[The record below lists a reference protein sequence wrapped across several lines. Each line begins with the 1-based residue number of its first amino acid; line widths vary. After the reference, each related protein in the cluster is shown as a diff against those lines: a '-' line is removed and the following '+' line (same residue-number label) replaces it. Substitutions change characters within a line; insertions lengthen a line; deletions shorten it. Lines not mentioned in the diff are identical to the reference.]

1 MGKDLRLE
9 TKKQLLKAD
18 QLYKA
23 KQYKKAGK
31 NYHLAGNSLLKLNE
45 FKGAKN
51 CFINGA
57 KSFIELGRYTTCIE
71 LYRQSGEACLYA
83 DKYLEANEIYKEALS
98 YVPNLKSERDRSSF
112 IVEFSVLSYLCLF
125 LKGIPDEGLDY
136 VKKIQKKVDK
146 EFFKENPL
154 IQLVSE
160 ITISLRDTQVKYVE
174 KIKENIGIY
183 KFRDAEIKL
192 LKTVLFLL
200 NIKLLLSST
209 FELSKEVYTTNE
221 IINLT
226 LNFDT
231 SSLVKVLKDP
241 FYQFELCDFN
251 IKKIVINLSDN
262 LTTSK
267 RPSVPLA
274 IGVGE
279 KSPLEFVIKPHFQVD
294 KSIIGPFVFTCEL
307 NNNIIFIYETQSISP
322 KLISPPAT
330 LLASIKNLRPPLIDQ
345 TFPLEILIE
354 NKSEGEALD
363 VNIDVEFPEKLKIM
377 RGTTKKQIYSLR
389 SNEDLNWEIN
399 IKPLEVGDYIIK
411 IYIKFTDPNQNK
423 VEEIRDFPFSI
434 KL

>member
-9 TKKQLLKAD
+9 AKKQILKAD

-31 NYHLAGNSLLKLNE
+31 NYHLAGNSLLKLDE
-45 FKGAKN
+45 FEGAKN

-57 KSFIELGRYTTCIE
+57 KTFIELGKYDTSIE
-71 LYRQSGEACLYA
+71 LFRQSGEACLYTN
-83 DKYLEANEIYKEALS
+83 KYLEANEIYKEALS
-98 YVPNLKSERDRSSF
+98 YVSNLKSERERSSY
-112 IVEFSVLSYLCLF
+112 IIEFSVLSYLCLF
-125 LKGIPDEGLDY
+125 LKGIPEEGLDNL
-136 VKKIQKKVDK
+136 KKMQKKVDK

-160 ITISLRDTQVKYVE
+160 ITISLRDKQVKYVE
-174 KIKENIGIY
+174 KIKENIGSY
-183 KFRDAEIKL
+183 KLRDAEIKL
-192 LKTVLFLL
+192 LKIVLLLL
-200 NIKLLLSST
+200 NIKLLLASR
-209 FELSKEVYTTNE
+209 FELNKEVYTTNE

-231 SSLVKVLKDP
+231 TNLTKVLKDP
-241 FYQFELCDFN
+241 YYQFELRDFN
-251 IKKIVINLSDN
+251 IKKILINVSDN

-267 RPSVPLA
+267 RPNVPFA

-279 KSPLEFVIKPHFQVD
+279 KTPLEFVIKPHFQVD

-307 NNNIIFIYETQSISP
+307 NKNLIFVYETQSITP

-330 LLASIKNLRPPLIDQ
+330 LVASIKNLRPPLIDQ

-389 SNEDLNWEIN
+389 PNEDLNWEIN

-411 IYIKFTDPNQNK
+411 ISIKFMDPNQNK
-423 VEEIRDFPFSI
+423 IEEIKEFPFSI

>member
-1 MGKDLRLE
+1 MVKDLRLE
-9 TKKQLLKAD
+9 TKKQILKAD

-31 NYHLAGNSLLKLNE
+31 NYHLAGNSLLKLDE
-45 FKGAKN
+45 FEGAKN

-57 KSFIELGRYTTCIE
+57 KTFIELGKYDTSIE
-71 LYRQSGEACLYA
+71 LFRQSGEACLYTN
-83 DKYLEANEIYKEALS
+83 KYLEANEIYKEALS
-98 YVPNLKSERDRSSF
+98 YVSNLKSERERSSY
-112 IVEFSVLSYLCLF
+112 IIEFSVLSYLCLF
-125 LKGIPDEGLDY
+125 LKGIPEEGLDNL
-136 VKKIQKKVDK
+136 KKMQKKVDK

-160 ITISLRDTQVKYVE
+160 ITISLRDKQVKYVE
-174 KIKENIGIY
+174 KIKENIGSY
-183 KFRDAEIKL
+183 KLRDAEIKL
-192 LKTVLFLL
+192 LKIVLLLL
-200 NIKLLLSST
+200 NIKLLLASR
-209 FELSKEVYTTNE
+209 FELNKEVYTTNE

-231 SSLVKVLKDP
+231 TNLTKVLKDP
-241 FYQFELCDFN
+241 YYQFELRDFN
-251 IKKIVINLSDN
+251 IKKILINVSDN

-267 RPSVPLA
+267 RPNVPFA

-279 KSPLEFVIKPHFQVD
+279 KTPLEFVIKPHFQVD

-307 NNNIIFIYETQSISP
+307 NKNLIFVYETQSITP

-330 LLASIKNLRPPLIDQ
+330 LVASIKNLRPPLIDQ

-389 SNEDLNWEIN
+389 PNEDLNWEIN

-411 IYIKFTDPNQNK
+411 ISIKFMDPNQNK
-423 VEEIRDFPFSI
+423 IEEIKEFPFSI